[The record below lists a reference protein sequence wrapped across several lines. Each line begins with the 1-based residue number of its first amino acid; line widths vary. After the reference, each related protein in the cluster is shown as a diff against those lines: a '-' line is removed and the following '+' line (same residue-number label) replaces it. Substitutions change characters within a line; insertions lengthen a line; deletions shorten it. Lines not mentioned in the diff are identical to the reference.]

1 MTKIN
6 FEKLFKKKINKKNL
20 KEKNSRDRK
29 KFKETNK
36 KIDEKTFTFKTKKAW
51 IKNLLHPK
59 QKKGSDKKN
68 LHPKSEKFR

>member
-36 KIDEKTFTFKTKKAW
+36 KIDEKTFTLKTKKIFDEFFCI
-51 IKNLLHPK
+51 IKK
-59 QKKGSDKKN
+59 IFIRKSKEIKKYRK
-68 LHPKSEKFR
+68 LF